1 MESVNLI
8 ESFSLFKEDKNID
21 RATLM
26 SIIEDVFRTM
36 LIKKYG
42 DAKNFDIIVNPDKG
56 DIEIYKNRTI
66 VDDEFAEDSFD
77 YDPNK
82 HISLTDA
89 QKIDADFDIGEDV
102 TELVKLEEIGR
113 RNVLSVRQNF
123 SSILLFNS
131 EKES

>member
-42 DAKNFDIIVNPDKG
+42 YNKIKNVKNQENLTDVKIVEFLQNIKG
-56 DIEIYKNRTI
+56 
-66 VDDEFAEDSFD
+66 FL
-77 YDPNK
+77 
-82 HISLTDA
+82 ISLSN
-89 QKIDADFDIGEDV
+89 
-102 TELVKLEEIGR
+102 ELDPTKDSDLLNLRDEMLATINKLAY
-113 RNVLSVRQNF
+113 
-123 SSILLFNS
+123 LLTL
-131 EKES
+131 E

>member
-42 DAKNFDIIVNPDKG
+42 SDKNFDIIVNPDKG

-66 VDDEFAEDSFD
+66 VDDEFAERVGG
-77 YDPNK
+77 
-82 HISLTDA
+82 L
-89 QKIDADFDIGEDV
+89 IDTQFAGPC
-102 TELVKLEEIGR
+102 LR
-113 RNVLSVRQNF
+113 QYAARNCGPVGAIEQ
-123 SSILLFNS
+123 
-131 EKES
+131 

>member
-42 DAKNFDIIVNPDKG
+42 SDKNFDIIVNPDKG

-66 VDDEFAEDSFD
+66 QPKGSIRK
-77 YDPNK
+77 NIRICIIQSK
-82 HISLTDA
+82 
-89 QKIDADFDIGEDV
+89 
-102 TELVKLEEIGR
+102 R
-113 RNVLSVRQNF
+113 RKN
-123 SSILLFNS
+123 
-131 EKES
+131 